1 MAAKAR
7 TQADYRRDMNPRD
20 QFGRKWL
27 TTIELMTG
35 EPTGGIV
42 PAGWSDPLRTPMQYL
57 KVPRNADGQSELG
70 RLVLDFDAWIAEI
83 EHAEM
88 VWYQELHE
96 IALAKYTALD
106 PARVPELDKDKLL
119 LKLVGP
125 KPWPASDVLRTAA
138 AGNQPLL
145 GFTPLTQRE
154 RELLKIPTIADLK
167 AGPMPAPTPANDAV
181 IPETYKDFIAW
192 AFRTGAATNLK
203 EAAAL
208 WSEHKANLTAA

>member
-70 RLVLDFDAWIAEI
+70 RLVLS
-83 EHAEM
+83 
-88 VWYQELHE
+88 LSSSGT
-96 IALAKYTALD
+96 LAGSSAVYF
-106 PARVPELDKDKLL
+106 
-119 LKLVGP
+119 
-125 KPWPASDVLRTAA
+125 ASA
-138 AGNQPLL
+138 
-145 GFTPLTQRE
+145 
-154 RELLKIPTIADLK
+154 I
-167 AGPMPAPTPANDAV
+167 
-181 IPETYKDFIAW
+181 
-192 AFRTGAATNLK
+192 
-203 EAAAL
+203 
-208 WSEHKANLTAA
+208 SCSS